1 MVMLR
6 NDKAIEKLEQQIS
19 IVSDL
24 RQKQRNS
31 PDFEKWKRDTKVA
44 IQNIFGQEAHQVTEF
59 GGIRYSLGIL
69 TTTTP
74 QYALERAYH
83 SGLERAVAMLRS
95 MIDEIREYR
104 EDAPQTTP
112 REAIEILDR
121 ICAGFHRVVVQL
133 RARHAGR
140 TTIDVDD
147 EYDVQD
153 LIHALLMV
161 DFQDIRREEWTP
173 SYAGGSSRVD
183 FLLKHEQVVIEIKK
197 SRKGLGAREVGDQLL
212 IDIGRYHVHPE
223 CKFLYCFVY
232 DPDNR
237 VTNPRGIE
245 RDLSK
250 SHGNLPV
257 KVVIAP

>member
-1 MVMLR
+1 MLK
-6 NDKAIEKLEQQIS
+6 NEKAIEKLEQQIS
-19 IVSDL
+19 LVSDL
-24 RQKQRNS
+24 RQTKRLS

-44 IQNIFGQEAHQVTEF
+44 IQNIFGQDAPHVTEF
-59 GGIRYSLGIL
+59 GRIGYSTLVY
-69 TTTTP
+69 TSTMSD
-74 QYALERAYH
+74 YEHERAYH
-83 SGLERAVAMLRS
+83 RGLERAVALLKS

-104 EDAPQTTP
+104 EDAPQTTS
-112 REAIEILDR
+112 RKTIEILDR

-133 RARHAGR
+133 RARYAGR
-140 TTIDVDD
+140 STIDVDD

-161 DFQDIRREEWTP
+161 DFQDIRKEEWTP

-183 FLLKHEQVVIEIKK
+183 FLLKHEQVIIEIKK
-197 SRKGLGAREVGDQLL
+197 TRKGLGAREVGDQLL

-245 RDLSK
+245 TDLSK